1 MWGYVFCVLI
11 IIFQQAHGD
20 LEGGRIEDNAVL
32 HILRKGFDEFQGA
45 ANGDTK
51 RINARFESLQEA
63 TFENTNQR
71 DLPSKLEV
79 VLLLPGALI
88 AFQAVVCEV
97 E

>member
-1 MWGYVFCVLI
+1 MRRYIFCILL

-20 LEGGRIEDNAVL
+20 LKGCRIEYNAIR

-45 ANGDTK
+45 TNGDTK
-51 RINARFESLQEA
+51 RINTRFETLQEA

-79 VLLLPGALI
+79 ILLLPGPLI